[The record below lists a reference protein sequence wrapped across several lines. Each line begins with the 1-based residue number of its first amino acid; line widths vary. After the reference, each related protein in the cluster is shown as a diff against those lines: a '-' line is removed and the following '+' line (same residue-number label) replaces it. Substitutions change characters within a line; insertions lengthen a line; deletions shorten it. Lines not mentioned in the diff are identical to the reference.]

1 MKLAALHDGNMIGFP
16 DDAEDEHM
24 DAAVHAYHV
33 ASGKA
38 EAPQDPGFAVL
49 QQGMQAVMQ
58 HGQQLAQQIAQMQQQ
73 AQKLSDQLAEMRQH
87 DEHANRQ
94 VVAALTAPK
103 KIVHDKDGRPVGV
116 TVAHNVEN

>member
-1 MKLAALHDGNMIGFP
+1 MKLAGLSDGKMIGFP
-16 DDAEDEHM
+16 DDAEDDHM

-33 ASGKA
+33 AAGKA
-38 EAPQDPGFAVL
+38 DPPQDPGFAVL
-49 QQGMQAVMQ
+49 QQGLQIVMQ
-58 HGQQLAQQIAQMQQQ
+58 HAQQLASQIAQMQQQ
-73 AQKLSDQLAEMRQH
+73 AQGLSDQLAEMRAH

-116 TVAHNVEN
+116 TVGN